1 MAKRHKHY
9 SGKKKKG
16 NNGASQEK
24 VNHKVKHRRNKSP
37 GTKTYPNSSDA
48 WHNSSVPM
56 GDDDLML
63 GANHTVGD
71 INRGRAYIS
80 PDTIEDYY
88 FGRNKFKN
96 DHSLKFAGLRR
107 HEREQNGSS
116 ASLNNFRQ
124 NKMVFVKA
132 KEAYDPS
139 HDMIEKLRAKEQSC
153 LKDEHPLSV
162 ELVTAKE
169 IAESDDDGKAPID
182 IADIY
187 VQKSD
192 DNDDSEENN
201 NIVEVKIEDQA
212 SKTSSSSSS
221 VISDKDLFFVDE
233 DGYTDVTP
241 STVRTVF
248 TDDVH
253 TNSKPQKSNLEFQ
266 PTLTIGKVELD
277 VKPSNNDSRDIVV
290 ESRPRAHPFSGY
302 IKNVMHNLNEDS
314 DSEGFSEFEDEIDI
328 EYEQSDDEGYMEDLK
343 RAISP
348 LSFPDDEKDEE
359 HLQPTQHGI
368 AESIET
374 FELSETEAISSNE
387 HIVEPADPE
396 FGFLEDDYVINTAE
410 VRVSNIRLGYNENSY
425 YVQSYRLFGDNDSR
439 WIEQELFDDY
449 IVNDLGLPE
458 HRLQSYLKHVKDA
471 LIPKEETPEPTLSD
485 IQFSDTSEEEDDDL
499 DYSDGGIPDD
509 MMEGLD
515 DLVSYSLQYNNT
527 RNQEFETHA
536 LRTIGK
542 GKKKKLI
549 VSEDMQLDGETI
561 STLQDKLKTRST
573 LKANKRRNKEDFIFE
588 ENKNSRDLLKKYPYG
603 LHVENIRDELEAFL
617 TYETDSLSFPALDP
631 HGNKT
636 VAKFATH
643 YNMKTKKTGRGNKQH
658 IIVQKTKKTR
668 RGLPN
673 YNLIFQLLRQRP
685 VFMRIDVSRTSA
697 THVDGRVI
705 RERVTSNAKFNFKEG
720 ELVGEDAPE
729 IGKENIGRK
738 LLEKLGWSSGEGLG
752 AHGNK
757 GISEPVLAVVKK
769 SKTGLG
775 HNHGDANTQGE
786 EISDSN
792 KRIRHGHKHNRSRK
806 SRLR

>member
-1 MAKRHKHY
+1 
-9 SGKKKKG
+9 
-16 NNGASQEK
+16 
-24 VNHKVKHRRNKSP
+24 
-37 GTKTYPNSSDA
+37 
-48 WHNSSVPM
+48 M
-56 GDDDLML
+56 GDEDLMF
-63 GANHTVGD
+63 GANQSAGD

-107 HEREQNGSS
+107 HDREQNGSS
-116 ASLNNFRQ
+116 TSLSNFRQ
-124 NKMVFVKA
+124 NKMVFIKA

-139 HDMIEKLRAKEQSC
+139 HDMIEKLRAKEQDR
-153 LKDEHPLSV
+153 LNDNHPSSV
-162 ELVTAKE
+162 HTITAE
-169 IAESDDDGKAPID
+169 EMVESDDDGTSPIEVE
-182 IADIY
+182 DIY
-187 VQKSD
+187 VQDNDNNSEFEDSTSNNESD
-192 DNDDSEENN
+192 DKN
-201 NIVEVKIEDQA
+201 EDHESA
-212 SKTSSSSSS
+212 TPSSSSSM
-221 VISDKDLFFVDE
+221 ISDKDLFFVDE

-248 TDDVH
+248 TEDEH
-253 TNSKPQKSNLEFQ
+253 IKSKPPKSNLEFQ
-266 PTLTIGKVELD
+266 PTLTIGKVQLD
-277 VKPSNNDSRDIVV
+277 VKPSSNNSHDIVV

-302 IKNVMHNLNEDS
+302 INNVMHNLNEGS

-328 EYEQSDDEGYMEDLK
+328 EYEPSGDEGYMDDLK
-343 RAISP
+343 KAISP
-348 LSFPDDEKDEE
+348 LSSSDDEQDEE
-359 HLQPTQHGI
+359 PSKSPQNGI
-368 AESIET
+368 AESIESLK
-374 FELSETEAISSNE
+374 LSEDEAKSSKEQN
-387 HIVEPADPE
+387 VEPEDPE
-396 FGFLEDDYVINTAE
+396 FGFLEEDYVINTTE

-425 YVQSYRLFGDNDSR
+425 YVESYRLFGDNDSR
-439 WIEQELFDDY
+439 WIEQDLFNDY
-449 IVNDLGLPE
+449 ILNDLGLPE

-485 IQFSDTSEEEDDDL
+485 IQFSDTSEEEEEEDAL
-499 DYSDGGIPDD
+499 NYSDEDGIPDD

-527 RNQEFETHA
+527 RNQEYETHA
-536 LRTIGK
+536 LQTIGK
-542 GKKKKLI
+542 GRKKKFL
-549 VSEDMQLDGETI
+549 VNEDMQLDGETI
-561 STLQDKLKTRST
+561 ATLQDKLKNRST
-573 LKANKRRNKEDFIFE
+573 QKANKRRNKEDFISE
-588 ENKNSRDLLKKYPYG
+588 ENKSSRDLLKKYPYG

-636 VAKFATH
+636 VAKFANH
-643 YNMKTKKTGRGNKQH
+643 YNMKTKKSGRGNKQH

-668 RGLPN
+668 RGQPN

-685 VFMRIDVSRTSA
+685 VFMRIDVSRTSV
-697 THVDGRVI
+697 THIDGRVI
-705 RERVTSNAKFNFKEG
+705 RERVTSKAKFNVKEG

-775 HNHGDANTQGE
+775 HNHGDANTQSE
-786 EISDSN
+786 ETSDSN
-792 KRIRHGHKHNRSRK
+792 KRSRHGHRHKRSHK
-806 SRLR
+806 SKLR